1 MSGDHE
7 QEKII
12 KFFEK
17 RNLAFVNLSGY
28 PFALNLFH
36 CSKSELLCEFR
47 FGTEVN
53 GMVRAFHNHLCKTNP
68 KTHKSHSQICLLVGI
83 HVRRTDYKKWLAMR
97 AKQGLVDEY
106 FFLSAMQLTLDKIE
120 QQSLH
125 QLGSTDATTNMT
137 RGDRKSP
144 RVIFVVASDD
154 PSWCKDKF
162 SHFTDLKQSGN
173 TNLTIIYT
181 EDHYLMVRQS
191 GVALTT
197 RSKWKNS
204 TVENAHFDLAVM
216 ASMNYSIFDYGT
228 YGFWGAYLSHSKHTI
243 GADVN
248 TFLKDKVI
256 EAGVEGFIFL

>member
-1 MSGDHE
+1 ME
-7 QEKII
+7 QI
-12 KFFEK
+12 
-17 RNLAFVNLSGY
+17 
-28 PFALNLFH
+28 
-36 CSKSELLCEFR
+36 
-47 FGTEVN
+47 
-53 GMVRAFHNHLCKTNP
+53 
-68 KTHKSHSQICLLVGI
+68 
-83 HVRRTDYKKWLAMR
+83 
-97 AKQGLVDEY
+97 
-106 FFLSAMQLTLDKIE
+106 
-120 QQSLH
+120 
-125 QLGSTDATTNMT
+125 
-137 RGDRKSP
+137 
-144 RVIFVVASDD
+144 IFVVASDD